1 MLLAGMATRTFC
13 ATASPVPEKP
23 VQRKTAK
30 ENPRRKSD
38 THFVFALAFML
49 HSFQSALFATA
60 RKTGGV
66 YGNPEFLSIE
76 ILLFEERDRCRSW
89 WHFRSSVNISRRP
102 TRIFLPLA
110 KEVRRDFEHR
120 SNQTQ

>member
-13 ATASPVPEKP
+13 AAASPIPKKLI
-23 VQRKTAK
+23 QKKAAR
-30 ENPRRKSD
+30 ENLRRKSD
-38 THFVFALAFML
+38 AHFVFALAFML

-76 ILLFEERDRCRSW
+76 ILLFE
-89 WHFRSSVNISRRP
+89 I
-102 TRIFLPLA
+102 LLL
-110 KEVRRDFEHR
+110 
-120 SNQTQ
+120 